1 MVEAAFSIAT
11 LGGFLWALRF
21 LLPKAL
27 RQHDALAVLSAV
39 VTAVLSLFT
48 WLLIGVTVVS
58 R

>member
-27 RQHDALAVLSAV
+27 RRHDALAVVSAV